1 MTPVVTVDAKDDGT
15 AQLVINGQARML
27 AANSLEDVIGQAIQV
42 IVHEVAAPAGGPI
55 TVHARDPRSGSSTLS
70 VAPTGHVQMIP
81 EQPWPAVTPVA
92 PLSAVQEQPA
102 MAPTQIA
109 APPAPAPVPIDAAAT
124 DTAPTTLIAPPT
136 TPETVTPTPAE
147 LPTRR
152 AARQSFLTQETIE
165 EPAAR
170 GVRGVLTRVGIRVSP
185 SDDERAERADI
196 AAVSQHWPGP
206 RTIAIV
212 NGKGGAGK
220 TPSTALLSAV
230 FARNGGAGVLAWDN
244 NQFRGTLGWRT
255 EQGPHEATLLDL
267 LPRVPD
273 LMATGAQSA
282 DLAYFVHHQAT
293 DKYDVL
299 RSKPMA
305 LADEQRL
312 TAADVDAIHQ
322 VASKYYRLIFIDSG
336 NDESDPLWRRMIDH
350 TDQLVVATTTRADHA
365 EAGALLLEALAQRDD
380 RSAQL
385 AQNAVVIVN
394 QADEKAA
401 ASEAANIAQGYQGIA
416 RATATIPFDPAM
428 VDGVLRY
435 GALRPST
442 QRAWLRA
449 AAAIARAL

>member
-15 AQLVINGQARML
+15 AQLVINGQARTL
-27 AANSLEDVIGQAIQV
+27 SATTLEDVIGQAIQV
-42 IVHEVAAPAGGPI
+42 IVHEVAAPAGGPV
-55 TVHARDPRSGSSTLS
+55 TVHARDPRSGKSTLS
-70 VAPTGHVQMIP
+70 VAPTGHVQMLAD
-81 EQPWPAVTPVA
+81 QPWPTVTPVA
-92 PLSAVQEQPA
+92 PLSAAQEQPA
-102 MAPTQIA
+102 MAPSPIA
-109 APPAPAPVPIDAAAT
+109 RPPAAPVPVDAAAT
-124 DTAPTTLIAPPT
+124 DTAPTAIVAPPA
-136 TPETVTPTPAE
+136 TPEPAPASPE

-152 AARQSFLTQETIE
+152 AARQSFLTQETAE

-170 GVRGVLTRVGIRVSP
+170 GIRGVLTRVGIRVTP
-185 SDDERAERADI
+185 SDDERAERADA

-350 TDQLVVATTTRADHA
+350 TDQLVVATTTRAEHA
-365 EAGALLLEALAQRDD
+365 EAGALLLEALAQRDE

-394 QADEKAA
+394 QADERAA
-401 ASEAANIAQGYQGIA
+401 ATEAANIAQGYQGIA
-416 RATATIPFDPAM
+416 REAATIPFDPAM

>member
-15 AQLVINGQARML
+15 AQLVINGQARTL

-55 TVHARDPRSGSSTLS
+55 TVHARDPRSGHSTLS
-70 VAPTGHVQMIP
+70 VAPTGHVQMLP
-81 EQPWPAVTPVA
+81 EQPWPAVTPVP

-102 MAPTQIA
+102 MAPVQIA
-109 APPAPAPVPIDAAAT
+109 EPPAVRPAPADAAAT
-124 DTAPTTLIAPPT
+124 DTAPTTLIAPPV
-136 TPETVTPTPAE
+136 TPEPVAPAPPE

-220 TPSTALLSAV
+220 TPSTALLGAV

-267 LPRVPD
+267 LPRAPD

-312 TAADVDAIHQ
+312 TAADP
-322 VASKYYRLIFIDSG
+322 IDPELLFFG
-336 NDESDPLWRRMIDH
+336 RARA
-350 TDQLVVATTTRADHA
+350 ATK
-365 EAGALLLEALAQRDD
+365 GAL
-380 RSAQL
+380 
-385 AQNAVVIVN
+385 
-394 QADEKAA
+394 
-401 ASEAANIAQGYQGIA
+401 
-416 RATATIPFDPAM
+416 
-428 VDGVLRY
+428 VLR
-435 GALRPST
+435 GDDTVIWSRKVDVLPER
-442 QRAWLRA
+442 RIAWPASPKDLQA
-449 AAAIARAL
+449 YKSITVSLEPTP

>member
-15 AQLVINGQARML
+15 AQLVINGQARSL
-27 AANSLEDVIGQAIQV
+27 AAPSLEDVIGQAIQV

-55 TVHARDPRSGSSTLS
+55 TVHARDPRSGNSTLS
-70 VAPTGHVQMIP
+70 VAPTGHVQMLP
-81 EQPWPAVTPVA
+81 EQPWPAVTPVP

-102 MAPTQIA
+102 MAPSQIA
-109 APPAPAPVPIDAAAT
+109 EPPAARPMPVDAAAT
-124 DTAPTTLIAPPT
+124 DTAPTALI
-136 TPETVTPTPAE
+136 TPSATPGPESAPAE

-152 AARQSFLTQETIE
+152 AARQSFLTQETTE

-170 GVRGVLTRVGIRVSP
+170 GIRGVLTRVGIRVSP
-185 SDDERAERADI
+185 SDDERAERADT

-312 TAADVDAIHQ
+312 TAADVDAINQ

-350 TDQLVVATTTRADHA
+350 TDQLVVATTTRAEHA
-365 EAGALLLEALAQRDD
+365 EAGALLLEALAQRDE

-394 QADEKAA
+394 QADERAA
-401 ASEAANIAQGYQGIA
+401 ATEAANIAQGYQGIA
-416 RATATIPFDPAM
+416 REAATIPFDPAM